1 MKRNL
6 LILIYFLLRLLCPS
20 TASAQP
26 QTPQEATPDS
36 IRISLLTCASGGEI
50 YSLFGHTAIR
60 YENFTRGIDAVFNYG
75 MFNFNAPNFI
85 FRFALGETDYQ
96 LGVTNYEH
104 FASEYNY
111 LGRDVW
117 QQTLN
122 LTQAEKEHLFNLL
135 QENYRPENRIYRYN
149 FFYDNCATRPRDQI
163 EAAIDGTLQYA
174 DNMTDTDTGVTFRDL
189 LHKYSEG
196 HPWSR
201 FGMDLC
207 MGSKADQPI
216 NRRLMMFVPFYVQD
230 FFNTARII
238 DNEGQARPL
247 VSSEEKIVVTGLTDA
262 DHRSGGITPM
272 QSALLL
278 FVLVAPSTASAAEKP
293 SGDST

>member
-104 FASEYNY
+104 FASETPWTYTMAAKKEAAANEQQVTTQTTPAAEAEDIIAKAKAEAAAIVAEAQAKAKETLEAAKETAPAAPKPNDLVPIRLFKDNDKY
-111 LGRDVW
+111 KDDVFVAVNGRSLSVPVCQVLWKADF
-117 QQTLN
+117 QTL
-122 LTQAEKEHLFNLL
+122 FSL
-135 QENYRPENRIYRYN
+135 Q
-149 FFYDNCATRPRDQI
+149 
-163 EAAIDGTLQYA
+163 
-174 DNMTDTDTGVTFRDL
+174 
-189 LHKYSEG
+189 
-196 HPWSR
+196 
-201 FGMDLC
+201 
-207 MGSKADQPI
+207 SK
-216 NRRLMMFVPFYVQD
+216 
-230 FFNTARII
+230 
-238 DNEGQARPL
+238 
-247 VSSEEKIVVTGLTDA
+247 
-262 DHRSGGITPM
+262 
-272 QSALLL
+272 
-278 FVLVAPSTASAAEKP
+278 
-293 SGDST
+293 